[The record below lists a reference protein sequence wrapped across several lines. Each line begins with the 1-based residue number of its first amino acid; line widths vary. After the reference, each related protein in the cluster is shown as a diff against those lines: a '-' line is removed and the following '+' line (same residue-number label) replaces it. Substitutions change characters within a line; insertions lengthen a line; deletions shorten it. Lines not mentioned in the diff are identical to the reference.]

1 MATQDKKIRILAV
14 DDDPTITKLVDKIL
28 SAQGYEV
35 TTTSDG
41 LEAMVQVKKNP
52 PDLII
57 LDIMMPEI
65 NGYDVCRTLKFDSPY
80 KDIPILILTSRD
92 QEIDPRIG
100 QMMGIHY
107 MQKPF
112 KPEGFLAEI
121 KQMLK

>member
-1 MATQDKKIRILAV
+1 MVQEKKVKILAV
-14 DDDPTITKLVDKIL
+14 DDDPALIKMVDKIL
-28 SAQGYEV
+28 SGAGYDV
-35 TTTSDG
+35 TTTTDG
-41 LEAMVQVKKNP
+41 LEAMVQVKKIQ
-52 PDLII
+52 PDLIV
-57 LDIMMPEI
+57 LDIMMPQI

-80 KDIPILILTSRD
+80 KDIPVLILTSRD

-112 KPEGFLAEI
+112 KPETFLAEI